1 MTAARRILVLDADA
15 GAALAIVQSLGRAG
29 YHVTLAA
36 IERGHRAF
44 RSRYVADT
52 CLYPDPLADK
62 AAFQAWARGLTGHDL
77 IIPPTE
83 RTLIPLSEI
92 RDDPA
97 LAGRVALPPAAAVEV
112 AFDKERVRALAAVLG
127 IATPE
132 NLTVDEPAGL
142 DHPTID
148 AWLAEGAVVLKSV
161 RSKVWGDVGGG
172 RELVVRMVTDRG
184 QLHREADPL
193 LASGPVQ
200 LQRWIPGHG
209 VGIEMLVDHGEPVLT
224 FAHERIHEVPLTGGG
239 SSYRRAIDP
248 PADLVDASTRLLG
261 ALDWHGVAMVEFRR
275 DPRTGAAPLIELNG
289 RFWGSLPLAVFAG
302 VDFPLALTRL
312 LLDHE
317 RPEPARGR
325 RVYARQLGRDLDW
338 LKAMTLV
345 RVGDLRRRGPAP
357 PERGLIIGRPL
368 VRSVVE
374 WARLL
379 SGRET
384 WDGAALDDPGPIA
397 RELVEV
403 ADRQTRAMR
412 VRIEQRLA
420 ARRAVR
426 AWRRPLGRVE
436 KVLVLCSG
444 NICRSAYA
452 GVRLAEALGPR
463 GIEVRS
469 AGLVG
474 PGGRPSHP
482 PFAAAARA
490 RGVDLGGHRSH
501 HAGDADLAWADLVL
515 IMDQGHERRMAGMN
529 GVRDKTRWL
538 GALGGGPAAI
548 PDPIDFDARGIEGVL
563 DRLDD
568 AIARLVSR
576 LAAPSGP

>member
-1 MTAARRILVLDADA
+1 VSRHVLVLDADA

-29 YHVTLAA
+29 YRVTLGAT
-36 IERGHRAF
+36 ELGHRAF
-44 RSRYVADT
+44 RSRYVAER
-52 CLYPDPLADK
+52 CVYPDPLADK
-62 AAFQAWARGLTGHDL
+62 AAFQAWARGIQGVDL

-97 LAGRVALPPAAAVEV
+97 LAGRIALPPAAAIEI
-112 AFDKERVRALAAVLG
+112 AFDKEKVRALAAELG

-132 NLTVDEPAGL
+132 NLVVESPAGL
-142 DHPTID
+142 DDPTVD
-148 AWLAEGAVVLKSV
+148 TWLAEGAVVMKSV
-161 RSKVWGDVGGG
+161 RSKVWGEAGGG
-172 RELVVRMVTDRG
+172 RELVVRMVTDRA
-184 QLHREADPL
+184 QLHHEADPL

-200 LQRWIPGHG
+200 LQRWLPGRG
-209 VGIEMLVDHGEPVLT
+209 VGIEMLCDRGEPVLT
-224 FAHERIHEVPLTGGG
+224 FAHERIHELPLTGGG

-248 PADLVDASTRLLG
+248 PGDLVAASAQLLR

-302 VDFPLALTRL
+302 VDFPLALARL
-312 LLDHE
+312 LLDGE
-317 RPEPARGR
+317 RPAPARAR
-325 RVYARQLGRDLDW
+325 PVYARQLGRDLDW

-357 PERGLIIGRPL
+357 PERGLILGRPV
-368 VRSVVE
+368 VRSMVE

-412 VRIEQRLA
+412 VRITKAVA
-420 ARRAVR
+420 ALRAIR

-452 GVRLAEALGPR
+452 GVRLAELLGPR

-469 AGLVG
+469 GGLVG
-474 PGGRPSHP
+474 PAGRASHP
-482 PFAAAARA
+482 PFAAAALA
-490 RGVDLGGHRSH
+490 RGVDLGAHRSH
-501 HAGDADLAWADLVL
+501 VVDAGDLAWADLVL
-515 IMDQGHERRMAGMN
+515 IMDQGHERRMAAMDGVN
-529 GVRDKTRWL
+529 GARAKTRWL
-538 GALGGGPAAI
+538 GALGGGPAPI
-548 PDPIDFDARGIEGVL
+548 DDPIDFDAKGIEGVL

-568 AIARLVSR
+568 AIERLLARR
-576 LAAPSGP
+576 ELAG

>member
-1 MTAARRILVLDADA
+1 MRDGRRVLVLDADA

-29 YHVTLAA
+29 FHVALGATAL
-36 IERGHRAF
+36 GHRAF
-44 RSRYVADT
+44 RSRYVAET
-52 CLYPDPLADK
+52 CVYPDPLADK
-62 AAFQAWARGLTGHDL
+62 AAFQAWARGLAGFDL

-83 RTLIPLSEI
+83 RTLIPLGEI
-92 RDDPA
+92 RDAPA

-112 AFDKERVRALAAVLG
+112 AFDKERVRALAARLG
-127 IATPE
+127 IPTPE
-132 NLTVDEPAGL
+132 NVVVDAPAGL

-161 RSKVWGDVGGG
+161 RSKVWGDAGGG
-172 RELVVRMVTDRG
+172 RELVVRMACDRA

-200 LQRWIPGHG
+200 LQRWLPGHG
-209 VGIEMLVDHGEPVLT
+209 VGIEMLVDRGEPVLT
-224 FAHERIHEVPLTGGG
+224 FAHERIHELPLTGGG
-239 SSYRRAIDP
+239 SSYRRAIAP
-248 PADLVDASTRLLG
+248 PADLVEASTHLLA

-302 VDFPLALTRL
+302 CDFPLALARL
-312 LLDHE
+312 LLDGE
-317 RPEPARGR
+317 RPAPVRPR
-325 RVYARQLGRDLDW
+325 RVFARQLGRDLDW

-345 RVGDLRRRGPAP
+345 RVADLRRRGPPP
-357 PERGLIIGRPL
+357 PERRLVIGRPV

-403 ADRQTRAMR
+403 AARQRDAALVRAR
-412 VRIEQRLA
+412 RTLA

-436 KVLVLCSG
+436 RVLVLCSG

-452 GVRLAEALGPR
+452 GVRLAEALAPR

-469 AGLVG
+469 GGLVG
-474 PGGRPSHP
+474 PSGRPSP
-482 PFAAAARA
+482 DGFAAAARA
-490 RGVDLGGHRSH
+490 RGVDLGAHRSH
-501 HAGDADLAWADLVL
+501 HAGDDDLAWADLVL
-515 IMDQGHERRMAGMN
+515 IMDEGHQRRMAGKN
-529 GVRDKTRWL
+529 GARAKTRWL

-548 PDPIDFDARGIEGVL
+548 ADPIDLDADGIEGVL

-568 AIARLVSR
+568 AIARLVAR
-576 LAAPSGP
+576 L